1 MAEMLIQSESLTAIA
16 DEIRVLSGTT
26 NAMGL
31 DAMGNYM
38 NEANTNIS
46 TETNL
51 IAQISSAL
59 ESKGVSIETCDVT
72 IYNVS
77 DIVCVVA
84 YNNGN
89 KEYYQSINNGG
100 NALGI
105 RIVKGTIF
113 CVKHYNSII
122 THNCTSGI
130 EPVLSLGNNIYVYY
144 IKADATDTETI
155 RA

>member
-1 MAEMLIQSESLTAIA
+1 MAEMLIQSENLTAIA
-16 DEIRVLSGTT
+16 DKIRVLSGTT

-77 DIVCVVA
+77 DIVCV
-84 YNNGN
+84 YFSFRTFN
-89 KEYYQSINNGG
+89 INS
-100 NALGI
+100 ALGI
-105 RIVKGTIF
+105 
-113 CVKHYNSII
+113 CV
-122 THNCTSGI
+122 
-130 EPVLSLGNNIYVYY
+130 
-144 IKADATDTETI
+144 
-155 RA
+155 